1 MSTTDEIP
9 VQLFLPEE
17 QSALEPVLSV
27 FKQDAKHIDRNNR
40 TSLVNLNPTPTLQA
54 ALKELVRLGLIKN
67 DGLNYTIHRVVQ
79 EAVNYTDNDELQ
91 SSFNTASRL
100 VYEQFPKTSTKDN
113 QLFNAW
119 SRCQE
124 YIAHAVYLAKK
135 YVELMRS
142 GRLKG
147 STYLVRLLS
156 NSAQ

>member
-1 MSTTDEIP
+1 
-9 VQLFLPEE
+9 LPEE

-40 TSLVNLNPTPTLQA
+40 TSLVNLSPTPTLQA
-54 ALKELVRLGLIKN
+54 ALRELVRLGLIKN

-79 EAVNYTDNDELQ
+79 EAVNYADNDELQ
-91 SSFNTASRL
+91 ASFNTACRL
-100 VYEQFPKTSTKDN
+100 VYEQFPKTSTKEN
-113 QLFNAW
+113 QLFSSW

-135 YVELMRS
+135 YVELMRT

-147 STYLVRLLS
+147 SKYLVRLLS